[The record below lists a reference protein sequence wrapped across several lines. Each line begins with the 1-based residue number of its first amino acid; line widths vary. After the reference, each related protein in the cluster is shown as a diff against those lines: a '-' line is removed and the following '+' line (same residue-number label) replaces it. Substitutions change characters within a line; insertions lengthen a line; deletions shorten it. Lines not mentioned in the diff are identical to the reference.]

1 MTTCDS
7 RYFYAMNVTK
17 QVVVVA
23 LDTIQLYMEA
33 YIYWKYVQLDAT
45 ML

>member
-1 MTTCDS
+1 
-7 RYFYAMNVTK
+7 MNVTK

-33 YIYWKYVQLDAT
+33 YIYSKYVQLDAT